1 MKIISLVNHKGG
13 VGKTTSAVNLA
24 AALALKGKKVLLIDL
39 DSQASATVH
48 MGVDPDSLSQT
59 VTDVMIE
66 DTTAEEVILAA
77 KTPGLHLLPADESL
91 AQANVILAPE
101 VGRESRLKHRLQNLN
116 NRYDF
121 AFIDCPPSL
130 SLLTINA
137 IVASQYTLIPVSPD
151 FLSLKGLA
159 QLQGILEKIREG
171 IGAKVEILGI
181 VPTIVDRRKIAT
193 RESLNIL
200 RDSFGHLVTETEIRI
215 NVKLEEAPSHGK
227 TIFEYDPR
235 SVGAAC
241 YRQLAEEVLTRC
253 RAS

>member
-24 AALALKGKKVLLIDL
+24 AALALMGKKVLLIDL

-59 VTDVMIE
+59 VTDVMIR
-66 DTTAEEVILAA
+66 DTTAEEVILATR
-77 KTPGLHLLPADESL
+77 TPGLDLLPADERL

-101 VGRESRLKHRLQNLN
+101 VGRESRLKHRLQTLN
-116 NRYDF
+116 SRYDF

-193 RESLNIL
+193 RESLDIL
-200 RDSFGHLVTETEIRI
+200 RDSFGPLVTETEIRI

-227 TIFEYDPR
+227 TIFEYDPQ

-253 RAS
+253 LAS